1 MREEDKPG
9 ERLPRKEFLVFGKP
23 DLRRPEID
31 EVVKTME
38 SGWIGTGPRVTRFEL
53 EFCKYVGAKHAVA
66 VSSCT
71 AALHLSLLE
80 YGIGPG
86 DEVITS
92 PMTFASTANV
102 IVLVGA
108 TPVFVDIDRD
118 TQNIDPALI
127 QTAITP
133 RTKAIIPVHYAG
145 RPCDMTKILEIA
157 QQHGLVVIEDAA
169 HAIGAQYEGR
179 NIGTLGDLTAFS
191 FYVTKNVVTGEG
203 GMLTLED
210 GARAEHIRLMSHHGI
225 SKDAWKRYSEE
236 GHQHYE
242 VIEPSYSYNMTDL
255 EAAIGMN
262 QLARIESNID
272 RREAIWKM
280 YDQAF
285 QDLPVTTPAPVHPG
299 IRHARHLYTLLI
311 NIDELDITRDEVIL
325 ALKQENIGAGVH
337 FVSLHLHSY
346 YRKTYGFRPQDYPQ
360 AFHVSE
366 RTISLPFSSALSD
379 EDVVD
384 VITALQKIMLGARS
398 KNVF

>member
-1 MREEDKPG
+1 MREKDKLG
-9 ERLPRKEFLVFGKP
+9 KRLPRKEFLVFGKP
-23 DLRRPEID
+23 DLLQPEID
-31 EVVKTME
+31 EVVATMK

-53 EFCKYVGAKHAVA
+53 DFCKYVGAKQAVA

-102 IVLVGA
+102 IVLAGA
-108 TPVFVDIDRD
+108 TPIFVDIQRD

-127 QTAITP
+127 KTAITP

-145 RPCDMTKILEIA
+145 RPCDMTSILEIA
-157 QQHGLVVIEDAA
+157 QRHGLAVIEDAA
-169 HAIGAQYEGR
+169 HALGAQYKGR
-179 NIGTLGDLTAFS
+179 KVGTIGDLTAFS

-203 GMLTLED
+203 GILTLED
-210 GARAEHIRLMSHHGI
+210 GARADHIRLMSHHGI

-255 EAAIGMN
+255 EAAIGIH
-262 QLARIESNID
+262 QLSRLESIIE
-272 RREAIWKM
+272 RRQEIWEM

-285 QDLPVTTPAPVHPG
+285 QDLPVTTPATVPPE
-299 IRHARHLYTLLI
+299 IRHARHLYTVLI
-311 NIDELDITRDEVIL
+311 DIDSLDITRDEIL
-325 ALKQENIGAGVH
+325 HALKQDNIGAGVH
-337 FVSLHLHSY
+337 FISLHLHSF
-346 YRKTYGFRPQDYPQ
+346 YRKTYGFQPQDFPS
-360 AFHVSE
+360 ALHVSE
-366 RTISLPFSSALSD
+366 RTISLPLSSALSN
-379 EDVVD
+379 EDATD
-384 VITALQKIMLGARS
+384 VIASLRRIIRGAQS
-398 KNVF
+398 KSIF